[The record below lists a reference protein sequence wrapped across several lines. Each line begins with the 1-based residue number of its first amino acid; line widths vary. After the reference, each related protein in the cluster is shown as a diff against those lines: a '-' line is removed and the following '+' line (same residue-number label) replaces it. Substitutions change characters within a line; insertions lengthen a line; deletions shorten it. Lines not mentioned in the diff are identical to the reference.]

1 MTRNSIRDYTE
12 AIRERYLRGGKKERG
27 AILDEFVRVTG
38 YNRKSVIRILS
49 SKKTPTGAGR
59 RGRPKRYS
67 GRASAGL
74 VVLWEAANRICSRRL
89 QPFIPELLA
98 VLEQQGELHVEAGI
112 AAELRQMS
120 PSTIDRRL
128 RPYRQRGKRR
138 SLSTTK
144 PGTLL
149 KGAIPLRTFGEWQRE
164 QPGTVQIDLLAHCG
178 ESSEGFY
185 LTTLSAVDEAT
196 GWGEWVAVW
205 GKGQERVGAAIHRM
219 HRRLPFPLQGL
230 NSDNGGEFINQPLY
244 AYCQRERI
252 EFTRCRPYKKNDNAL
267 VEEKNG
273 SVVRRLV
280 GYERY
285 SSKQAYEKLNQLYD
299 LLRLYCNFFQPVLK
313 LVAKKRQGSKVHKKY
328 DTAQTPYRRL
338 LASDCLTQEDQ
349 QRLERIY
356 PYLNPVK
363 LRIQIEKAQE
373 ELWNLAE
380 HQSRLTISPPLQDQ
394 PSVTPVLR
402 QQ

>member
-1 MTRNSIRDYTE
+1 MTGGSIREYAE
-12 AIRERYLRGGKKERG
+12 AIRERYLRAGKKEKG
-27 AILDEFVRVTG
+27 AVLNEFVKVTG
-38 YNRKSVIRILS
+38 YNRKAAIRLLRGG
-49 SKKTPTGAGR
+49 KVTGGGVR
-59 RGRPKRYS
+59 RGRPKRYC
-67 GRASAGL
+67 AEATAKL
-74 VVLWEAANRICSRRL
+74 LVLWEAANRICSRRL

-98 VLEQQGELHVEAGI
+98 VLEQHGEFDVEPGI

-149 KGAIPLRTFGEWQRE
+149 KGAIPLRTFGEWERK

-219 HRRLPFPLQGL
+219 RQRLPFPLQGL

-267 VEEKNG
+267 VEEKNR

-285 SSKQAYEKLNQLYD
+285 SSKQAYQKLNEIYD

-313 LVAKKRQGSKVHKKY
+313 LVTKKRQGSKVHKKY

-338 LASDCLTQEDQ
+338 LASGCLTQQDQ
-349 QRLERIY
+349 ERLERIY

-363 LRIQIEKAQE
+363 QRIQIEKALE
-373 ELWNLAE
+373 ELWNLAD

-394 PSVTPVLR
+394 PSVTRVLR